1 MKLLQ
6 TLQGFLQR
14 FIDQFDRHPDYARK
28 IALLEPPVPAVL
40 RLLDGLGV
48 DLETVGIIVLRRPN
62 KRLVDNPKFVML
74 DWVEGNLSGYDREYH
89 LPRLV
94 ALTKVSVSLSDH
106 PYYRKVDHPDYRERL
121 KTLLLQRRA
130 KSIMYWIQRGNFREI
145 DNIIAEIDARTGRFA
160 LKDTSV

>member
-6 TLQGFLQR
+6 ILQGFLQR

-28 IALLEPPVPAVL
+28 NALLEPPVPAVL

-48 DLETVGIIVLRRPN
+48 DLETVGIIILYRPN
-62 KRLVDNPKFVML
+62 NRLMRTPEFMML
-74 DWVEGNLSGYDREYH
+74 DWVEGNLSGYDNEYH

-106 PYYRKVDHPDYRERL
+106 PDYRKFDHPDYRERL
-121 KTLLLQRRA
+121 KALLLQRRS
-130 KSIMYWIQRGNFREI
+130 KSIMYWIQRGNFHEI
-145 DNIIAEIDARTGRFA
+145 NNIIAEIDARTGRFA
-160 LKDTSV
+160 LKDASA